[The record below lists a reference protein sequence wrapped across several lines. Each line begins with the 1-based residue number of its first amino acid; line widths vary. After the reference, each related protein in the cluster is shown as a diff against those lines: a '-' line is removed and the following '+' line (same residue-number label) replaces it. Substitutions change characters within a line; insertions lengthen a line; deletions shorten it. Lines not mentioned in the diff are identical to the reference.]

1 MTPNPIYRQTIAEAW
16 RLTRRHK
23 FLWFFGFFAI
33 LMNSGVASGI
43 ETFFNNISLLA
54 NSGDNIASVK
64 QLYETNTLGFVASN
78 IAKFFNGMTLENAF
92 TLIIIAAIFIFFL
105 WISIVSQ
112 GSLITATDTFRQG
125 KDVAPEQSFMQG
137 TRLFWPL
144 LWLNLMKY
152 VLTVGIVI
160 VLGLPLLSLYLVRG
174 QDLWMNILLFLNFII
189 LVPGA
194 MVIAFL
200 LQFASAYVALK
211 NLKLWPAI
219 RSAWSLFLKHWLA
232 TMEMAFLLFLIYFVA
247 TAIISFVFL
256 PQILNLY
263 VNSASGLLPGIAGYM
278 NVSNVALLIITIF
291 LTAIF
296 STFQYT
302 ATTLFFIKLEQGTI
316 VAKFVRWFGHWG
328 NVGGKK
334 ESVLQTAAKPTK

>member
-1 MTPNPIYRQTIAEAW
+1 MCLSFSFWIATI
-16 RLTRRHK
+16 
-23 FLWFFGFFAI
+23 
-33 LMNSGVASGI
+33 S
-43 ETFFNNISLLA
+43 
-54 NSGDNIASVK
+54 
-64 QLYETNTLGFVASN
+64 Y
-78 IAKFFNGMTLENAF
+78 
-92 TLIIIAAIFIFFL
+92 IIMFIFFI
-105 WISIVSQ
+105 WISIISQ

-125 KDVAPEQSFMQG
+125 KDVSPEQSFRNG

-152 VLTVGIVI
+152 VLTIGIVI

-174 QDLWMNILLFLNFII
+174 QDFWMNILLFLNFII

-200 LQFASAYVALK
+200 LQFASAYVSLK

-232 TMEMAFLLFLIYFVA
+232 TIEMAFLLFLIYFIA
-247 TAIISFVFL
+247 TAILSIVFL
-256 PQILNLY
+256 PQILNMY
-263 VNSASGLLPGIAGYM
+263 VNSVTGLLPGLAGYM
-278 NVSNVALLIITIF
+278 NVSNIAMLIIAVF

-316 VAKFVRWFGHWG
+316 VSKFVRWFGHWG
-328 NVGGKK
+328 NVGEKSTPILK
-334 ESVLQTAAKPTK
+334 VSAKQTK

>member
-1 MTPNPIYRQTIAEAW
+1 MPNPIYRQTIAEAW

-43 ETFFNNISLLA
+43 ETFFNNVSLLA
-54 NSGDNIASVK
+54 NSGDNIANVK
-64 QLYETNTLGFVASN
+64 QLYEANTLGFIASN
-78 IAKFFNGMTLENAF
+78 VGKFFNSITLENAV
-92 TLIIIAAIFIFFL
+92 TLLLVAAIFIFFI

-125 KDVAPEQSFMQG
+125 KDVSPEQSFMNG

-152 VLTVGIVI
+152 ILTIGIVI

-174 QDLWMNILLFLNFII
+174 QDFWMNILLFLNFII

-194 MVIAFL
+194 MIIAFL
-200 LQFASAYVALK
+200 LQFASAYVSLK
-211 NLKLWPAI
+211 KLPLWSAI
-219 RSAWSLFLKHWLA
+219 RSAWALFLKHWLA
-232 TMEMAFLLFLIYFVA
+232 TIEMAFLLFLIYFLA
-247 TAIISFVFL
+247 TAVLSIVFL
-256 PQILNLY
+256 PQILNMY
-263 VNSASGLLPGIAGYM
+263 VNSVTGLLPGLAGYM
-278 NVSNVALLIITIF
+278 NVSNIALLIIAVF

-316 VAKFVRWFGHWG
+316 VSKFVRWFGHWG
-328 NVGGKK
+328 NVGEKQAP
-334 ESVLQTAAKPTK
+334 VLKAATKPAK

>member
-43 ETFFNNISLLA
+43 ETFFNNVSFLA
-54 NSGDNIASVK
+54 NSGDNIANVK
-64 QLYETNTLGFVASN
+64 QLYEANTLGFIATN
-78 IAKFFNGMTLENAF
+78 IGEFFNNITLENAF
-92 TLIIIAAIFIFFL
+92 TLLIIAAIFIFFI
-105 WISIVSQ
+105 WIAVVSQ
-112 GSLITATDTFRQG
+112 GSLITATDAFRQG
-125 KDVAPEQSFMQG
+125 KDVTPEQSFANG

-152 VLTVGIVI
+152 VLTVGVVI

-174 QDLWMNILLFLNFII
+174 QDFWMNILLFLNFII

-194 MVIAFL
+194 MILAFL
-200 LQFASAYVALK
+200 LQFASAYVSLK
-211 NLKLWPAI
+211 KLPLWAAI
-219 RSAWSLFLKHWLA
+219 RSAWSLFLKYWLA
-232 TMEMAFLLFLIYFVA
+232 TIEMAFLLFLIYFIA
-247 TAIISFVFL
+247 TAILSIVFL
-256 PQILNLY
+256 PQILNMY
-263 VNSASGLLPGIAGYM
+263 VNNVTGLLPGLAGYM
-278 NVSNVALLIITIF
+278 NVSNIALLIIAVF

-316 VAKFVRWFGHWG
+316 ISKFVRWFGHWG
-328 NVGGKK
+328 NIGDKK
-334 ESVLQTAAKPTK
+334 PAALKASARLAK

>member
-43 ETFFNNISLLA
+43 ETFFNNVSFLA
-54 NSGDNIASVK
+54 NSGDNIANVK
-64 QLYETNTLGFVASN
+64 QLYQANTLGF
-78 IAKFFNGMTLENAF
+78 IAGNVGEFFNKITLENAF
-92 TLIIIAAIFIFFL
+92 TLLIVAAIFIFFI
-105 WISIVSQ
+105 WISIISQ

-125 KDVAPEQSFMQG
+125 KDVSPEQSFRNG

-152 VLTVGIVI
+152 VLTIGIVI

-174 QDLWMNILLFLNFII
+174 QDFWMNILLFLNFII

-200 LQFASAYVALK
+200 LQFASAYVSLK

-232 TMEMAFLLFLIYFVA
+232 TIEMAFLLFLIYFIA
-247 TAIISFVFL
+247 TAILSIVFL
-256 PQILNLY
+256 PQILNMY
-263 VNSASGLLPGIAGYM
+263 VNSVTGLLPGLAGYM
-278 NVSNVALLIITIF
+278 NVSNIAMLIIAVF

-316 VAKFVRWFGHWG
+316 VSKFVRWFGHWG
-328 NVGGKK
+328 NVGEKSTPILK
-334 ESVLQTAAKPTK
+334 VSAKQTK

>member
-43 ETFFNNISLLA
+43 ETFFNNVSFLA
-54 NSGDNIASVK
+54 NSGENIANVK
-64 QLYETNTLGFVASN
+64 QLYQANTLGF
-78 IAKFFNGMTLENAF
+78 IATNVGDFFQAITLENAL
-92 TLIIIAAIFIFFL
+92 TLLIIIAIFVFFL
-105 WISIVSQ
+105 WIAIVSQ
-112 GSLITATDTFRQG
+112 GSIITATDTFRQG
-125 KDVAPEQSFMQG
+125 KNVTPEQSFMHG
-137 TRLFWPL
+137 THLFWPL
-144 LWLNLMKY
+144 LWLNVMKY
-152 VLTVGIVI
+152 LLTVGVVI
-160 VLGLPLLSLYLVRG
+160 VLGLPLLSLYVVRG
-174 QDLWMNILLFLNFII
+174 QDFWMNTLLFLNFII

-194 MVIAFL
+194 MVLAFL

-211 NLKLWPAI
+211 QLRLWPAI

-232 TMEMAFLLFLIYFVA
+232 TIEMAFLLFLIYFIA
-247 TAIISFVFL
+247 TAILSEVFL
-256 PQILNLY
+256 PQILNMY
-263 VNSASGLLPGIAGYM
+263 VNSVTGLLPGLAGYM
-278 NVSNVALLIITIF
+278 NVSNVALLIIAIF

-316 VAKFVRWFGHWG
+316 VSKFVRWFGHWG
-328 NVGGKK
+328 NVGEQKTPALK
-334 ESVLQTAAKPTK
+334 AATKAAK

>member
-23 FLWFFGFFAI
+23 YLWFFGFFAI

-43 ETFFNNISLLA
+43 ETFFNNVSFLA
-54 NSGDNIASVK
+54 NSGDSIASVK
-64 QLYETNTLGFVASN
+64 ELYQANTLGF
-78 IAKFFNGMTLENAF
+78 IATNVGDFFQAITLENAL
-92 TLIIIAAIFIFFL
+92 TLLIILAIFIFFL

-125 KDVAPEQSFMQG
+125 KSVSPEQSFMNG

-152 VLTVGIVI
+152 VLSVGVVI

-174 QDLWMNILLFLNFII
+174 QEFWMNILLFLNFII

-194 MVIAFL
+194 MLLAFL
-200 LQFASAYVALK
+200 LQFASAYVSLK
-211 NLKLWPAI
+211 NLRLWPAI
-219 RSAWSLFLKHWLA
+219 RSAWTLFLKHWLA
-232 TMEMAFLLFLIYFVA
+232 TLEMAFLLFLIYFIA
-247 TAIISFVFL
+247 TAILSVVFM
-256 PQILNLY
+256 PQILNMY
-263 VNSASGLLPGIAGYM
+263 VNNVTGFLPGLSGYI
-278 NVSNVALLIITIF
+278 NVSNVALLIIAVF
-291 LTAIF
+291 LTSIY

-316 VAKFVRWFGHWG
+316 VSKFVRWFGHWG
-328 NVGGKK
+328 NIGEKK
-334 ESVLQTAAKPTK
+334 SPVLKVAAKPTK